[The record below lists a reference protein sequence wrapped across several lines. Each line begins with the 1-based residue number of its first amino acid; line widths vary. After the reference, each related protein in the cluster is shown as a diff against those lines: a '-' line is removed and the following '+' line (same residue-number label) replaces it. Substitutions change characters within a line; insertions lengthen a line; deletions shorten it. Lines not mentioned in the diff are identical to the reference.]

1 MTITEPGITTA
12 TAHER
17 GTYQDALAGLRSTTS
32 GEDRALLL
40 ESMAVE
46 AGRAAVAARG
56 VVPADSRDSSLA
68 WGMTA
73 VLLRQLAATQRGLVL
88 HMVGDYFAEHWDSAS
103 EWGDVARAGTSREF
117 TAAFALLYGDILA
130 ELESQDEGGRSAV
143 IDVDPGD
150 PVTAAL
156 ARLAQAARAIS
167 EADW

>member
-12 TAHER
+12 TACDP
-17 GTYQDALAGLRSTTS
+17 GTCRDALAGLRGTAS
-32 GEDRALLL
+32 GEGRALLL

-68 WGMTA
+68 WEMTA
-73 VLLRQLAATQRGLVL
+73 VLLRQLAAAQRGLVL
-88 HMVGDYFAEHWDSAS
+88 HMVGDVFADHWDSAS
-103 EWGDVARAGTSREF
+103 EWEDVARAGTSREF
-117 TAAFALLYGDILA
+117 TAAFALLYGDILQ
-130 ELESQDEGGRSAV
+130 ELESQDDCGRAAV

-150 PVTAAL
+150 PATTAL
-156 ARLAQAARAIS
+156 ARLAQAARAVS